1 MKEGR
6 KGTIRATVF
15 PSCRWKLNFSVN
27 LSWPGRQEATQRCP
41 GDDLMESSDKNNTEQ
56 GGVWRERGMGRL
68 FSVVDG
74 NLLQDKIGRR
84 TV

>member
-27 LSWPGRQEATQRCP
+27 LTWPGRHEATQRCP
-41 GDDLMESSDKNNTEQ
+41 GDELMESSVKNNT
-56 GGVWRERGMGRL
+56 VTRRCMSREG
-68 FSVVDG
+68 DG
-74 NLLQDKIGRR
+74 ETLLCC
-84 TV
+84 